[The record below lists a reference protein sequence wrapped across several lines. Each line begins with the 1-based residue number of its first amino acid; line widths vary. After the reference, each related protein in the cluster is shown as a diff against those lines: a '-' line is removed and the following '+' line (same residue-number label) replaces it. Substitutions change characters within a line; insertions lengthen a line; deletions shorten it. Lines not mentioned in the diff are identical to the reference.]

1 MKTRL
6 VLLLLASSF
15 QLLPSASAQYAVID
29 ATAQAQRASQHAEE
43 LARWADA
50 INKATEQVNKLND
63 LVTQMNDVQGLIGK
77 GMGAIGI
84 DPSIANAVDL
94 ARSINRFGEA
104 IQSVQFNAGHVSFDL
119 EQLRQAA
126 TDPNAWDRYVTT
138 SRSYVSTQD
147 AQRKYD
153 EQSKRLQQERA
164 KAQAQLNA
172 AKSLG
177 ETAKAQAALDAV
189 DAGERALAEERKRA
203 FEQQQANYTENRNQE
218 DAWRQACRDW
228 TMENAGNEANY
239 SAFDRPRK

>member
-1 MKTRL
+1 MKK
-6 VLLLLASSF
+6 LLLLLTAHC
-15 QLLPSASAQYAVID
+15 LLLTAVFGQYPVVDAAAQV
-29 ATAQAQRASQHAEE
+29 QRSSQHAED

-63 LVTQMNDVQGLIGK
+63 MVTQLNDVQGLIGK

-94 ARSINRFGEA
+94 ARSVNRFGEA
-104 IQSVQFNAGHVSFDL
+104 IQSVQFNAGRVSFDL
-119 EQLRQAA
+119 EKLRQAA
-126 TDPNAWDRYVTT
+126 TDPNAWGRYVTT
-138 SRSYVSTQD
+138 SRSYESTQD

-153 EQSKRLQQERA
+153 EQAKRLQQERA

-177 ETAKAQAALDAV
+177 ETAKAQAAIQAIDA
-189 DAGERALAEERKRA
+189 AERALAEERKRA
-203 FEQQQANYTENRNQE
+203 FEQQQANFIENRNQQ
-218 DAWRQACRDW
+218 DAWEQACRDW

-239 SAFDRPRK
+239 SAFDRRHK